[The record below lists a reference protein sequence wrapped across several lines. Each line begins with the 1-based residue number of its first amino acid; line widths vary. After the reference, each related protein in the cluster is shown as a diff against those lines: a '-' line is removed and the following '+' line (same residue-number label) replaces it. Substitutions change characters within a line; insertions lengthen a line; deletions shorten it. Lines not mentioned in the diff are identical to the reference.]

1 MDALSGV
8 LSPEEVAHSIQV
20 ALTPVFL
27 LSGIGTLLNVF
38 NQRVARVSD
47 HMEHLHG
54 LLAETAD
61 EVVLAHHARH
71 LRRLAR
77 RTLALDAAILCA
89 AVGGGSSCCAAFTLF
104 LVSARQSG
112 GSWVLSALFGVALA
126 CTIAALGAFLVD
138 SLLSWHGL
146 RRDGPMPHA
155 PARAT

>member
-1 MDALSGV
+1 MGVLNGV

-47 HMEHLHG
+47 HMEHLHA
-54 LLAETAD
+54 LLSETAD

-71 LRRLAR
+71 LRRLAK

-126 CTIAALGAFLVD
+126 CTIAALAAFLAD

-146 RRDGPMPHA
+146 RRDGPMPRS